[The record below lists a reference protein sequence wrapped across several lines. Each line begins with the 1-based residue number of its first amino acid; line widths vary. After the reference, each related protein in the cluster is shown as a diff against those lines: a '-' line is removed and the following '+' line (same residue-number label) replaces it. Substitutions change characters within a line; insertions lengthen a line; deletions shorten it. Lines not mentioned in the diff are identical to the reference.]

1 MSEWNSTTSNDVQDG
16 VTTRRLFGRRVI
28 LTDATEITREN
39 VLDEIVNKAHITHLI
54 NKDEIEYLWNYYKG
68 DQPILY
74 RQKEVRPEVNFHIVE
89 NRAQE
94 IVAFKTG
101 YLCGS
106 PIQYVS
112 RSAENNVSESVKAL
126 NDMMLSDGKAS
137 KDKELIEWDMI
148 CGTAFRMILPDDES
162 AKDEA
167 PFEIYTLDPRCAYVV
182 YRIGHKRQPL
192 AGVYEVYDEENKLSR
207 YTVYTKDTVFE
218 IEEDKIVKETPH
230 VWGQIPIIE
239 YPANPARM
247 GAFEPVI
254 PLLDAIN
261 VVDSDRLNGLSQF
274 IQSLVV
280 LTNAELPEGMT
291 ANSIRENGLIELK
304 STTDNKATIDII
316 SENLDQTNTQTLKQD
331 LYQAVLNIV
340 GMPSQ
345 SNGFQSDSSNNG
357 AVILRNGWQG
367 AEARAKDSE
376 LMFKQSEQEFLKIVI
391 FLCRELRDVNLHVSD
406 IEAHFTRRQYEDI
419 LTKSQVLVNMLSN
432 DKIAPKL
439 AFEASGLFID
449 SEEAYRESKEYYDK
463 LKAEEE
469 RRAKEAIATKT
480 EEEIDANTDATS
492 VRYNQQTPPNA
503 GGEPNNQRG
512 RQAEVQRRG

>member
-1 MSEWNSTTSNDVQDG
+1 MSEWSSTTENKPDG
-16 VTTRRLFGRRVI
+16 AVTTRQLFGRRMIV
-28 LTDATEITREN
+28 TDAPKITREN
-39 VLDEIVNKAHITHLI
+39 VIDEVIHKAHITHLI
-54 NKDEIEYLWNYYKG
+54 NKDEIEYLWKYYKG

-74 RQKEVRPEVNFHIVE
+74 RTKEIRSDINYHVVE

-112 RSAENNVSESVKAL
+112 RSAENDISDAVKKL
-126 NDMMLSDGKAS
+126 NDMMLSESKAT

-148 CGTAFRMILPDDES
+148 CGTAYRLVLPDDGQEE
-162 AKDEA
+162 DEA
-167 PFEIYTLDPRCAYVV
+167 PFEIYTLDPRCAYVI
-182 YRIGHKRQPL
+182 YSIDHTHKPL
-192 AGVYEVYDEENKLSR
+192 AGVYEVFDEANQLIR
-207 YTVYTKDTVFE
+207 YTVYTEDAVFE
-218 IEEDKIVKETPH
+218 IKEEEIVSDRPH
-230 VWGQIPIIE
+230 VWGRIPIIE

-247 GAFEPVI
+247 GAFEPVLS
-254 PLLDAIN
+254 LLEAIN

-274 IQSLVV
+274 IQSLIV
-280 LTNAELPEGMT
+280 LTNAELPEGQT
-291 ANSIRENGLIELK
+291 ANSLRESGLIELT
-304 STTDNKATIDII
+304 STTDSKATVDII
-316 SENLDQTNTQTLKQD
+316 SESLDQTNTQTLKQD

-345 SNGFQSDSSNNG
+345 SNGLQSDSSNNG

-376 LMFKQSEQEFLKIVI
+376 LMFKQSEQEFLKVVL
-391 FLCRELRDVNLHVSD
+391 FLCRELGDLDLNVSD

-419 LTKSQVLVNMLSN
+419 LTKSQVLINMLSN

-469 RRAKEAIATKT
+469 RKQKEKT
-480 EEEIDANTDATS
+480 EEEIDANTDNTS
-492 VRYNQQTPPNA
+492 VRFNQSAQTDA
-503 GGEPNNQRG
+503 GAKPESP
-512 RQAEVQRRG
+512 

>member
-1 MSEWNSTTSNDVQDG
+1 
-16 VTTRRLFGRRVI
+16 
-28 LTDATEITREN
+28 
-39 VLDEIVNKAHITHLI
+39 
-54 NKDEIEYLWNYYKG
+54 
-68 DQPILY
+68 
-74 RQKEVRPEVNFHIVE
+74 
-89 NRAQE
+89 
-94 IVAFKTG
+94 
-101 YLCGS
+101 
-106 PIQYVS
+106 
-112 RSAENNVSESVKAL
+112 
-126 NDMMLSDGKAS
+126 
-137 KDKELIEWDMI
+137 
-148 CGTAFRMILPDDES
+148 
-162 AKDEA
+162 
-167 PFEIYTLDPRCAYVV
+167 
-182 YRIGHKRQPL
+182 
-192 AGVYEVYDEENKLSR
+192 
-207 YTVYTKDTVFE
+207 
-218 IEEDKIVKETPH
+218 
-230 VWGQIPIIE
+230 
-239 YPANPARM
+239 M

-503 GGEPNNQRG
+503 GREPNNQRG
-512 RQAEVQRRG
+512 RKAEV

>member
-1 MSEWNSTTSNDVQDG
+1 MSDVNSTNSNAVENSAKDG
-16 VTTRRLFGRRVI
+16 MSSRRLFGRRMIV
-28 LTDATEITREN
+28 TNAPRITREN
-39 VLDEIVNKAHITHLI
+39 VVAEVVQKAHITHLL
-54 NKDEIEYLWNYYKG
+54 NKGEIEYLWKYYKG

-74 RQKEVRPEVNFHIVE
+74 REKEIRSDINYHVVE

-112 RSAENNVSESVKAL
+112 RNAADNISESVKRL
-126 NDMMLSDGKAS
+126 NDMMLAESKAT

-148 CGTAFRMILPDDES
+148 CGTAYRLVLPDDGEHE
-162 AKDEA
+162 DEA
-167 PFEIYTLDPRCAYVV
+167 PFEIYTLDPRFAYVI
-182 YRIGHKRQPL
+182 YSIGHTHKPL
-192 AGVYEVYDEENKLSR
+192 AGVYEVFDETNQLRR
-207 YTVYTKDTVFE
+207 YTVYTEDTVYE
-218 IEEDKIVKETPH
+218 IEEDKIISATPH
-230 VWGQIPIIE
+230 AWGRIPIIE

-247 GAFEPVI
+247 GAFEPVL

-261 VVDSDRLNGLSQF
+261 VVNSDRINGLSQF
-274 IQSLVV
+274 IQSLIV
-280 LTNAELPEGMT
+280 LTNAELPEGQT
-291 ANSIRENGLIELK
+291 ANTLREQGLIELT
-304 STTDNKATIDII
+304 STTDSKATVDII

-345 SNGFQSDSSNNG
+345 ASGYQSDSSNNG

-376 LMFKQSEQEFLKIVI
+376 LMFKQSEQEFLKIVL
-391 FLCRELRDVNLHVSD
+391 FLCRELGDLNLSVAD

-419 LTKSQVLVNMLSN
+419 LTKSQVLINMLSN

-449 SEEAYRESKEYYDK
+449 SEEAYRESKKYYDD

-469 RRAKEAIATKT
+469 RKQKEKT
-480 EEEIDANTDATS
+480 EEEIDANTDDTS
-492 VRYNQQTPPNA
+492 VRFAERTQTQ
-503 GGEPNNQRG
+503 NNR
-512 RQAEVQRRG
+512 ESEDK

>member
-1 MSEWNSTTSNDVQDG
+1 MGEPTSEYRG
-16 VTTRRLFGRRVI
+16 LFGRRKIV
-28 LTDATEITREN
+28 TSAKEITPEN
-39 VLDEIVNKAHITHLI
+39 VVKEIVTKAHVTHLL
-54 NKDEIEYLWNYYKG
+54 NKDEIEYLYKYYKG

-74 RQKEVRPEVNFHIVE
+74 RQKKIRPEINYHVVE

-112 RSAENNVSESVKAL
+112 RNSKDDVSEGVKKL
-126 NDMMLSDGKAS
+126 NDLMLAESKAT

-148 CGTAFRMILPDDES
+148 CGTAFRLVLPDDGTEQDES
-162 AKDEA
+162 
-167 PFEIYTLDPRCAYVV
+167 PFELYTLDPRQAYVV
-182 YRIGHKRQPL
+182 YSIDHTQKPL
-192 AGVYEVYDEENKLSR
+192 AGIYEVFDDDGQLYR
-207 YTVYTKDTVFE
+207 YTVYTPAYIFE
-218 IEEDKIVKETPH
+218 LEDKKLISTQPNPL
-230 VWGQIPIIE
+230 GRIPLIE
-239 YPANPARM
+239 YPANPARL
-247 GAFEPVI
+247 GAFEVVI
-254 PLLDAIN
+254 GLLDALSAI
-261 VVDSDRLNGLSQF
+261 DSDRMNGLSQF

-280 LTNAELPEGMT
+280 LTNAELPEGESAST
-291 ANSIRENGLIELK
+291 IRESGLIELK

-316 SENLDQTNTQTLKQD
+316 SENLDQANTQTLKED
-331 LYQAVLNIV
+331 LYQTVLTIV

-345 SNGFQSDSSNNG
+345 ASGYQSDSSNNG

-376 LMFKQSEQEFLKIVI
+376 LMFKESEQEFLKVVLFICNKLAD
-391 FLCRELRDVNLHVSD
+391 FELNVSD

-419 LTKSQVLVNMLSN
+419 LTKSQVLINMLSN

-449 SEEAYRESKEYYDK
+449 SEEAYRESKAYYDE

-469 RRAKEAIATKT
+469 RKQIEMT
-480 EEEIDANTDATS
+480 EERIDANTDDTA
-492 VRYNQQTPPNA
+492 VGRNQPSGGNA
-503 GGEPNNQRG
+503 QK
-512 RQAEVQRRG
+512 QANGQQ